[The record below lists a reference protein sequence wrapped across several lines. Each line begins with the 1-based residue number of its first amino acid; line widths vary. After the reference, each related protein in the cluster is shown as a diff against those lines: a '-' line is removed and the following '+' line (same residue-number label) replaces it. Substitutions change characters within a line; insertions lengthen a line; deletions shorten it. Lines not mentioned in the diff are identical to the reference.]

1 MADGNGFI
9 KVNDK
14 LPEDGSIIDK
24 DTICVCSGTF
34 RASSAMDGRNVLHP
48 IPLASSNGCSTTT
61 TNFKLVV
68 QGMMKEDGTLELEF
82 SDNFGQSY
90 YTNEKVC
97 PKSYIGQKL
106 PDDIVDR
113 GRALALFP
121 EAGGLQYKGGVLIWY
136 MPLGFW
142 FFSFVTAASIGAT
155 FHKPSHFK
163 RNW

>member
-68 QGMMKEDGTLELEF
+68 QGMMKKDGTLELEF

-90 YTNEKVC
+90 YTNEKRMSQIIHWTKITRRYCRPRPCPCPFSRRWWPSIQRRCFDLVYAFGFLVFFVC
-97 PKSYIGQKL
+97 NS
-106 PDDIVDR
+106 
-113 GRALALFP
+113 
-121 EAGGLQYKGGVLIWY
+121 GVNRCYLSQTI
-136 MPLGFW
+136 PF
-142 FFSFVTAASIGAT
+142 
-155 FHKPSHFK
+155 
-163 RNW
+163 